1 MSYGSLSPEGRLTSF
16 LHQEKTTAAFVG
28 ALAKLRGLPGLT
40 QPRLSQVERGVEL
53 QRDAAKHLNDL
64 MTRLER
70 LRDALKPVPVRFWNA
85 SDINVLLELLEQNRL
100 AVFVVAEPEGQ
111 TVSR

>member
-1 MSYGSLSPEGRLTSF
+1 MSYGQLSPEGRLITF
-16 LHQEKTTAAFVG
+16 LHAERTTAAFVG

-40 QPRLSQVERGVEL
+40 QPRLSQVERGLGL
-53 QRDAAKHLNDL
+53 QHDAEKNLGDL

-85 SDINVLLELLEQNRL
+85 QDINHLLELLDKNRL
-100 AVFVVAEPEGQ
+100 AVFVVAEPESKDSQ
-111 TVSR
+111 